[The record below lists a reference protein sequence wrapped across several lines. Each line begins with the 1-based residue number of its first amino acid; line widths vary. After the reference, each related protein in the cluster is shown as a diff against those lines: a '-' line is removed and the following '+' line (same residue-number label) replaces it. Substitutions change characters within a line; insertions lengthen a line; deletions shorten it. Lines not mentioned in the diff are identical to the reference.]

1 MIQTLRLWLIDRR
14 IDLRYGWRA
23 LWARRNRRRLVIAAL
38 AAAGLWQLSAGL
50 ALHAKA
56 WLAQTLIEQAWQRNL
71 AEARA
76 DTRPWAWA
84 DTTAVARITFVEQ
97 ARSLIVLDGDSG
109 RVLAFGPGR
118 RAGSPL
124 PGSAG
129 NSVVSGH
136 RDTHFRILEQ
146 VARGQHI
153 EVERLDGQHRT
164 YRVVATRVVDRR
176 DLRVVAD
183 RGIDELTL
191 VTCWPFDAIRP
202 GGPLRYVVSA
212 VADGA

>member
-1 MIQTLRLWLIDRR
+1 
-14 IDLRYGWRA
+14 
-23 LWARRNRRRLVIAAL
+23 
-38 AAAGLWQLSAGL
+38 
-50 ALHAKA
+50 
-56 WLAQTLIEQAWQRNL
+56 
-71 AEARA
+71 
-76 DTRPWAWA
+76 
-84 DTTAVARITFVEQ
+84 VARITFVEQ

-146 VARGQHI
+146 VAPGQHV
-153 EVERLDGQHRT
+153 EVERLDGRHRT

-176 DLRVVAD
+176 DLGVVAD